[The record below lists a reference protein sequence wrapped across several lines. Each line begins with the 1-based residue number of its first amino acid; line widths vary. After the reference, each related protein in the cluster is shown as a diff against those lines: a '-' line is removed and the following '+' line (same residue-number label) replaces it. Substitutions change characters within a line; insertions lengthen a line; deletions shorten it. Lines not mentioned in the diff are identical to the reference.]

1 MYNESQRIHWIQESQ
16 ETGTLSNEF
25 TGGAVGIDGSPCME
39 NRVERE
45 RRKMEASHAF

>member
-1 MYNESQRIHWIQESQ
+1 MYNESQRIHWVQESQ
-16 ETGTLSNEF
+16 EIGTLSNEF

-39 NRVERE
+39 KGVERE

>member
-1 MYNESQRIHWIQESQ
+1 MCNESQRIHWVPESQ

-25 TGGAVGIDGSPCME
+25 IGGAVGIDGAPCME
-39 NRVERE
+39 RGVERE